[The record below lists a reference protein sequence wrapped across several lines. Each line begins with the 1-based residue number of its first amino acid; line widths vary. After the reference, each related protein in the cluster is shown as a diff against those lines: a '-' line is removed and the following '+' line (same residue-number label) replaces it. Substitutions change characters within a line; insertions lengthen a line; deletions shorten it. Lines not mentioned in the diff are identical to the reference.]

1 MSAGDISNA
10 AYDRIGGVFQ
20 RALTGLSIEQLKAQP
35 SGPESNP
42 IGWLAWHLTRTQD
55 KTYSQLLGGEEAWTA
70 DRWCERFGQPADRGT
85 GNGDSLEQVCAFDPI
100 DSDTLIAYFE
110 AAREKSRRFLDAI
123 TDDDLEKP
131 SAAGVAR
138 DETIKLSIARVTGD
152 LIQHTGQ
159 IAYVRGL
166 VDRHG
171 WYGA

>member
-1 MSAGDISNA
+1 MSAGEISNA
-10 AYDRIGGVFQ
+10 AYDRIGGVFH
-20 RALTGLSIEQLKAQP
+20 RALTGLTIDQLREQP

-55 KTYSQLLGGEEAWTA
+55 KNYSELLGEEEGWTA
-70 DRWCERFGQPADRGT
+70 DGWHERFGLPAVRGT
-85 GNGDSLEQVCAFDPI
+85 GNGDSLEQVRAFDPI

-110 AAREKSRRFLDAI
+110 AARDKSRRFLDAV

-138 DETIKLSIARVTGD
+138 QETIKISIARVTGD

-159 IAYVRGL
+159 VAYVRGL

>member
-1 MSAGDISNA
+1 MSAGEISNA

-20 RALTGLSIEQLKAQP
+20 RALTGLSIEQLGEQP

-55 KTYSQLLGGEEAWTA
+55 KTYSQLLGEEEAWTA
-70 DRWCERFGQPADRGT
+70 GRWCERFGQPSDRGT
-85 GNGDSLEQVCAFDPI
+85 GNGDSLEQVRAFDPI

-110 AAREKSRRFLDAI
+110 AARAKSRRFLDGV

-159 IAYVRGL
+159 IAYIRGL

>member
-1 MSAGDISNA
+1 MSAGEISNA

-20 RALTGLSIEQLKAQP
+20 RALAGLTIEQLKAQP

-42 IGWLAWHLTRTQD
+42 IGWLAWHLSRTQD
-55 KTYSQLLGGEEAWTA
+55 KNYSELLGEEELWVT
-70 DRWCERFGQPADRGT
+70 DGWCERFGMSADRGT

-110 AAREKSRRFLDAI
+110 AARDKSRRFLDAL

-131 SAAGVAR
+131 SAAGVVR
-138 DETIKLSIARVTGD
+138 DETIKISVARVTGD

>member
-1 MSAGDISNA
+1 MSAGEISNA

-20 RALTGLSIEQLKAQP
+20 RALTGLTVEQLKAQP
-35 SGPESNP
+35 SGPEGNP

-55 KTYSQLLGGEEAWTA
+55 KNYSELLGEEEAWTA
-70 DRWCERFGQPADRGT
+70 DGWCERFGMAADSGSGI
-85 GNGDSLEQVCAFDPI
+85 GNTPEQVRAFDPI
-100 DSDTLIAYFE
+100 DSDTLLAYFE
-110 AAREKSRRFLDAI
+110 VAREKSRRFLDAV
-123 TDDDLEKP
+123 TDDDLERP

>member
-1 MSAGDISNA
+1 MSAGEISNA

-20 RALTGLSIEQLKAQP
+20 RALTGLTIEQLKAQP

-42 IGWLAWHLTRTQD
+42 IGWLAWHLSRTQD
-55 KTYSQLLGGEEAWTA
+55 KNYSQLLGEDELWAAGG
-70 DRWCERFGQPADRGT
+70 WCARFGLPADRGT
-85 GNGDSLEQVCAFDPI
+85 GNGDSLEQVRAFDPI

-110 AAREKSRRFLDAI
+110 AARERSRRFLESV

-131 SAAGVAR
+131 SAAGVVR
-138 DETIKLSIARVTGD
+138 DETIKLSVARVTGD